1 MKRKRFIKL
10 MMSDG
15 FDKRFSVRAANRL
28 VYMRRCAI
36 HSDFSY
42 QSEWDKWIE
51 YEKRCLIR

>member
-28 VYMRRCAI
+28 VCMRRCAI

-51 YEKRCLIR
+51 FEKDVR